1 MKGSENMKDIIN
13 ALTKKKSF
21 GEVSVTEFAPPDQW
35 AEKIARDHLGKDMKT
50 TQLRKVFTAIKQMEQ
65 KVKILKEDA
74 SFNDPSLFMLV
85 PQMAYA
91 KARGLIK
98 NEFYEMIKSIIGD
111 GKTGKIQTVK
121 DFKRFSEFMTA
132 IVAYH
137 KFHNS
142 K

>member
-1 MKGSENMKDIIN
+1 MKEIIEAIN
-13 ALTKKKSF
+13 QKKSF
-21 GEVSVTEFAPPDQW
+21 SEVSVTEFAPPGKW
-35 AEKIARDHLGKDMKT
+35 ADTIARDHLGKEMKT

-65 KVKILKEDA
+65 KVKIIKED
-74 SFNDPSLFMLV
+74 SPFTDPSLFMMV

-91 KARGLIK
+91 KARGFIK
-98 NEFYEMIKSIIGD
+98 NEFYEMIKSIVGD
-111 GKTGKIQTVK
+111 GRSGKIKTVK

-137 KFHNS
+137 KFHYSS